1 MKIYFLPMLLSL
13 FFLGACDKNDE
24 IIPEDAD
31 ENFITSVVMTVD
43 GKSYTADI
51 TDNTVTITVPYTVSL
66 NNAEVEFKYTTSAT
80 IIPDPETVTDWDN
93 ERTFRVTSYNG
104 DAREYTYKVVKSEIE
119 SDGDVEL
126 KTTEEVASFAATKTT
141 VVKGNLII
149 GSDAEEAE
157 KITDISALASLKE
170 VTGNIVIRNSYNGAD
185 LTGLDNIVSAG
196 GLQVGSTDVASKAT
210 ELHMISMKALETLS
224 GDISVYNDQV
234 TYVLFEK
241 LATIEGSVMFNA
253 SSLQSFEFPVLTTVG
268 QDLNLQG
275 LNEENTAAG
284 SIASLEIPELTSV
297 GGVLSVNNLAKLT
310 SMSFLKLK
318 ETGGLDFH
326 TVPVMLETINLPE
339 IETVNGSIIMEA
351 NMEAPPTGSF
361 VPQRNDVL
369 QAFGGMDKL
378 TTIKGQIKIKNFTA
392 LKQLPDWSKITTL
405 GSITLDYLEDVS
417 GTLLLPNA
425 RFETFGETAPQIEII
440 NKVQLSKIETAED
453 LSNVNFV
460 ITSLTNN
467 KFPEITFKNI
477 KDFTCKPTTNNT
489 DYTIS
494 TIQHVYG
501 NLNVTGQMRSNAK
514 FPDLEIID
522 GYGYIQIPMFASIT
536 MPVLK
541 EVGGQ
546 FYLSGNFTSC
556 NLPLLSKVCCS
567 ASPVYYKEGEGSLA
581 ISLQSKSLDI
591 PELLHV
597 GGEGLFVNKA
607 TGITCDKLQTIDGTL
622 QIKSATSLSQE
633 TLSMEKLET
642 LHGVVFDGLTKF
654 TDYTFFGKFI
664 ENGMITGESWSV
676 TTTPPRATPWSMSW
690 RAKPRSPLT
699 ARPTPS
705 PAEAPLFCPPASPT
719 RWRPS
724 PPSKCS
730 LR

>member
-369 QAFGGMDKL
+369 LAFGGMDKL
-378 TTIKGQIKIKNFTA
+378 TTVKGQIKIKNFTA

-405 GSITLDYLEDVS
+405 GSITLDYLEDVN
-417 GTLLLPNA
+417 GTLMLPNA

-440 NKVQLSKIETAED
+440 SKMLLTKIETAED

-460 ITSLTNN
+460 VKQIQNFV
-467 KFPEITFKNI
+467 FPEINFKSIN
-477 KDFTCKPTTNNT
+477 DFTYTPTSVKDNPV
-489 DYTIS
+489 IIP
-494 TIQHVYG
+494 TIQHVHG
-501 NLNVTGQMRSNAK
+501 NLEMEGNITNQNVE

-522 GYGYIQIPMFASIT
+522 GYGYIQKFETGSVT
-536 MPVLK
+536 MSALK

-546 FYLSGNFTSC
+546 FYISGYPNGC
-556 NLPLLSKVCCS
+556 DLPLLSKVCCS
-567 ASPVYYKEGEGSLA
+567 ASPVYYEEGEGSLA
-581 ISLQSKSLDI
+581 ITLQGKSLVL

-597 GGEGLFVNKA
+597 GGEGLFVNRA
-607 TGITCDKLQTIDGTL
+607 TGITCDKLQTIDGAL

-633 TLSMEKLET
+633 TLSMKKLET

-664 ENGMITGESWSV
+664 ENGMITEENWSV
-676 TTTPPRATPWSMSW
+676 T
-690 RAKPRSPLT
+690 
-699 ARPTPS
+699 
-705 PAEAPLFCPPASPT
+705 
-719 RWRPS
+719 
-724 PPSKCS
+724 KCGYNPDFQDMKDKKYTQE
-730 LR
+730 

>member
-1 MKIYFLPMLLSL
+1 MKNYFFPMLLSL

-51 TDNTVTITVPYTVSL
+51 ADNTVTITVPYTVSL

-104 DAREYTYKVVKSEIE
+104 DAREYAYKVVKSEIE

-185 LTGLDNIVSAG
+185 LTGLENIVSAG
-196 GLQVGSTDVASKAT
+196 GLQVGSADVASKAT

-405 GSITLDYLEDVS
+405 GSITLDYLEDLS
-417 GTLLLPNA
+417 GTLTLPNA

-440 NKVQLSKIETAED
+440 SKMLLNKIETAED
-453 LSNVNFV
+453 LSNVDFVVKQIQNF
-460 ITSLTNN
+460 
-467 KFPEITFKNI
+467 KFPEITFKSINN
-477 KDFTCKPTTNNT
+477 FTCTPTTNNT
-489 DYTIS
+489 DYTIP

-501 NLNVTGQMRSNAK
+501 NLHVTSTTTDCKAK
-514 FPDLEIID
+514 FPDLEIVD
-522 GYGYIQIPMFASIT
+522 GYGYIQIIT
-536 MPVLK
+536 GGTVEMPALK

-546 FYLSGNFTSC
+546 FYMSGLFKGC
-556 NLPLLSKVCCS
+556 DLPLLSKVCCS
-567 ASPVYYKEGEGSLA
+567 ASPVYYEEGEGSLA
-581 ISLQSKSLDI
+581 ITLQNKSLDL

-597 GGEGLFVNKA
+597 GGEGLFVDDA
-607 TGITCDKLQTIDGTL
+607 TGITCNKLQTIDGTL
-622 QIKSATSLSQE
+622 QIKYATSLSQE
-633 TLSMEKLET
+633 TLSMETLET
-642 LHGVVFDGLTKF
+642 LHGVFFNGLTKF

-664 ENGMITGESWSV
+664 ENGMITEENWSV
-676 TTTPPRATPWSMSW
+676 
-690 RAKPRSPLT
+690 AKCGYNPDFQNMKDKKYT
-699 ARPTPS
+699 Q
-705 PAEAPLFCPPASPT
+705 E
-719 RWRPS
+719 
-724 PPSKCS
+724 
-730 LR
+730 

>member
-1 MKIYFLPMLLSL
+1 MKNYFLPMLLSL

-51 TDNTVTITVPYTVSL
+51 TDNTVMITVPYTVSL

-104 DAREYTYKVVKSEIE
+104 DAREYAYKVVKSEIE

-149 GSDAEEAE
+149 GSDVEEAE

-170 VTGNIVIRNSYNGAD
+170 VTGNIIIRNSYNGAD
-185 LTGLDNIVSAG
+185 LTGLDNIASAG
-196 GLQVGSTDVASKAT
+196 GLQIGSVEAPSKAT

-241 LATIEGSVMFNA
+241 LATIGGSVMYNA
-253 SSLQSFEFPVLTTVG
+253 PSLQSFEFPVLTSVDK
-268 QDLNLQG
+268 DLNIQG
-275 LNEENTAAG
+275 LNGENKAAG
-284 SIASLEIPELTSV
+284 TISSLELSELTSV

-310 SMSFLKLK
+310 SINLLKLK

-369 QAFGGMDKL
+369 LAFGGMDKL
-378 TTIKGQIKIKNFTA
+378 TTVKGQIKIKNFTA

-405 GSITLDYLEDVS
+405 GSITLDYLEDLS
-417 GTLLLPNA
+417 GTLTLPNA

-440 NKVQLSKIETAED
+440 SKMLLNKIETAED
-453 LSNVNFV
+453 LSNVDFVVKQIQNF
-460 ITSLTNN
+460 
-467 KFPEITFKNI
+467 KFPEITFKSINN
-477 KDFTCKPTTNNT
+477 FTCTPTTNNT
-489 DYTIS
+489 DYTIP

-501 NLNVTGQMRSNAK
+501 NLHVTSTTTDCKAK
-514 FPDLEIID
+514 FPDLEIVD
-522 GYGYIQIPMFASIT
+522 GYGYIQIIT
-536 MPVLK
+536 GGTVEMPALK

-546 FYLSGNFTSC
+546 FYMSGLFKGC
-556 NLPLLSKVCCS
+556 DLPLLSKVCCS
-567 ASPVYYKEGEGSLA
+567 ASPVYYEEGEGSLA
-581 ISLQSKSLDI
+581 ITLQNKSLDL

-597 GGEGLFVNKA
+597 GGEGLFVDDA
-607 TGITCDKLQTIDGTL
+607 TGITCNKLQTIDGTL
-622 QIKSATSLSQE
+622 QIKYATSLSQE
-633 TLSMEKLET
+633 TLSMETLET
-642 LHGVVFDGLTKF
+642 LHGVFFNGLTKF

-664 ENGMITGESWSV
+664 ENGMITEENWSV
-676 TTTPPRATPWSMSW
+676 
-690 RAKPRSPLT
+690 AKCGYNPDFQNMKDKKYT
-699 ARPTPS
+699 Q
-705 PAEAPLFCPPASPT
+705 E
-719 RWRPS
+719 
-724 PPSKCS
+724 
-730 LR
+730 

>member
-1 MKIYFLPMLLSL
+1 MKTYFLPMLLSL

-24 IIPEDAD
+24 IVPEDAD

-51 TDNTVTITVPYTVSL
+51 ADNTVTITVPYTVSL

-80 IIPDPETVTDWDN
+80 IIPDPETVTDWNN

-104 DAREYTYKVVKSEIE
+104 NAREYAYKVVKSEIE

-126 KTTEEVASFAATKTT
+126 KTTEEVASFAESKTT

-149 GSDAEEAE
+149 GSDAEKAE

-185 LTGLDNIVSAG
+185 LTGFDNIVSAG

-369 QAFGGMDKL
+369 LAFGGMDKL
-378 TTIKGQIKIKNFTA
+378 TTVKGQIKIKNFTA

-405 GSITLDYLEDVS
+405 GSITLDYLEDVN
-417 GTLLLPNA
+417 GTLMLPNA

-440 NKVQLSKIETAED
+440 SKMLLTKIETAED

-460 ITSLTNN
+460 VKQIQNFV
-467 KFPEITFKNI
+467 FPEINFKSIN
-477 KDFTCKPTTNNT
+477 DFTYTPTSVKDNPV
-489 DYTIS
+489 IIP
-494 TIQHVYG
+494 TIQHVHG
-501 NLNVTGQMRSNAK
+501 NLEMEGNITNQNVE

-522 GYGYIQIPMFASIT
+522 GYGYIQKFETGSVT
-536 MPVLK
+536 MSALK

-546 FYLSGNFTSC
+546 FYISGYPNGC
-556 NLPLLSKVCCS
+556 DLPLLSKVCCS
-567 ASPVYYKEGEGSLA
+567 ASPVYYEEGEGSLA
-581 ISLQSKSLDI
+581 ITLQGKSLVL

-597 GGEGLFVNKA
+597 GGEGLFVNRA
-607 TGITCDKLQTIDGTL
+607 TGITCDKLQTIDGAL

-633 TLSMEKLET
+633 TFSMKKLET

-664 ENGMITGESWSV
+664 ENGMITEENWSV
-676 TTTPPRATPWSMSW
+676 T
-690 RAKPRSPLT
+690 
-699 ARPTPS
+699 
-705 PAEAPLFCPPASPT
+705 
-719 RWRPS
+719 
-724 PPSKCS
+724 KCGYNPDFQDMKDKKYTQE
-730 LR
+730 

>member
-1 MKIYFLPMLLSL
+1 MKNYFLPMLLSL

-51 TDNTVTITVPYTVSL
+51 TDNTVMITVPYTVSL

-104 DAREYTYKVVKSEIE
+104 DAREYAYKVVKSEIE

-149 GSDAEEAE
+149 GSDVEEAE

-170 VTGNIVIRNSYNGAD
+170 VTGNIIIRNSYNGAD
-185 LTGLDNIVSAG
+185 LTGLDNIASAG
-196 GLQVGSTDVASKAT
+196 GLQIGSVEAPSKAT

-241 LATIEGSVMFNA
+241 LATIGGSVMYNA
-253 SSLQSFEFPVLTTVG
+253 PSLQSFEFPVLTSVDK
-268 QDLNLQG
+268 DLNIQG
-275 LNEENTAAG
+275 LNGENKAAG
-284 SIASLEIPELTSV
+284 TISSLELSELTSV

-310 SMSFLKLK
+310 SINLLKLK

-369 QAFGGMDKL
+369 LAFGGMDKL
-378 TTIKGQIKIKNFTA
+378 TTVKGQIKIKNFTA
-392 LKQLPDWSKITTL
+392 LKQLPDWSQITTL
-405 GSITLDYLEDVS
+405 GSITLDYLEDLS
-417 GTLLLPNA
+417 GTLTLPNA

-440 NKVQLSKIETAED
+440 SKMLLNKIETAED
-453 LSNVNFV
+453 LSNVDFVVKQIQNF
-460 ITSLTNN
+460 
-467 KFPEITFKNI
+467 KFPEITFKSINN
-477 KDFTCKPTTNNT
+477 FTCTPTTNNT
-489 DYTIS
+489 DYTIP

-501 NLNVTGQMRSNAK
+501 NLHVTSTTTDCKAK
-514 FPDLEIID
+514 FPDLEIVD
-522 GYGYIQIPMFASIT
+522 GYGYIQIIT
-536 MPVLK
+536 GGTVEMPALK

-546 FYLSGNFTSC
+546 FYMSGLFKGC
-556 NLPLLSKVCCS
+556 DLPLLSKVCCS
-567 ASPVYYKEGEGSLA
+567 ASPVYYEEGEGSLA
-581 ISLQSKSLDI
+581 ITLQNKSLDL

-597 GGEGLFVNKA
+597 GGEGLFVDDA
-607 TGITCDKLQTIDGTL
+607 TGITCNKLQTIDGTL
-622 QIKSATSLSQE
+622 QIKYATSLSQE
-633 TLSMEKLET
+633 TLSMETLET
-642 LHGVVFDGLTKF
+642 LHGVFFNGLTKF

-664 ENGMITGESWSV
+664 ENGMITEENWSV
-676 TTTPPRATPWSMSW
+676 
-690 RAKPRSPLT
+690 AKCGYNPDFQNMKDKKYT
-699 ARPTPS
+699 Q
-705 PAEAPLFCPPASPT
+705 E
-719 RWRPS
+719 
-724 PPSKCS
+724 
-730 LR
+730 

>member
-1 MKIYFLPMLLSL
+1 MKNYFLPMLLSL

-51 TDNTVTITVPYTVSL
+51 ADNTVTITVPYTVSL

-104 DAREYTYKVVKSEIE
+104 DAREYAYKVVKSEIE

-591 PELLHV
+591 TELLHV

-607 TGITCDKLQTIDGTL
+607 AGITCDKLQTIDGTL

-676 TTTPPRATPWSMSW
+676 T
-690 RAKPRSPLT
+690 KCGYN
-699 ARPTPS
+699 PT
-705 PAEAPLFCPPASPT
+705 FQNMKDKQYT
-719 RWRPS
+719 QQD
-724 PPSKCS
+724 
-730 LR
+730 

>member
-556 NLPLLSKVCCS
+556 NLDR
-567 ASPVYYKEGEGSLA
+567 
-581 ISLQSKSLDI
+581 KS
-591 PELLHV
+591 
-597 GGEGLFVNKA
+597 
-607 TGITCDKLQTIDGTL
+607 
-622 QIKSATSLSQE
+622 
-633 TLSMEKLET
+633 
-642 LHGVVFDGLTKF
+642 VV
-654 TDYTFFGKFI
+654 
-664 ENGMITGESWSV
+664 
-676 TTTPPRATPWSMSW
+676 
-690 RAKPRSPLT
+690 
-699 ARPTPS
+699 
-705 PAEAPLFCPPASPT
+705 
-719 RWRPS
+719 
-724 PPSKCS
+724 
-730 LR
+730 

>member
-1 MKIYFLPMLLSL
+1 MKTYFLPMLLSL

-24 IIPEDAD
+24 IVPEDAD

-51 TDNTVTITVPYTVSL
+51 ADNTVTITVPYTVSL

-80 IIPDPETVTDWDN
+80 IIPDPETVTDWNN

-104 DAREYTYKVVKSEIE
+104 NAREYAYKVVKSEIE

-253 SSLQSFEFPVLTTVG
+253 PSLQSFEFPVLTTVG
-268 QDLNLQG
+268 QDLNIQG
-275 LNEENTAAG
+275 LNEENKAAG
-284 SIASLEIPELTSV
+284 TIATLELPELTSV
-297 GGVLSVNNLAKLT
+297 GGVLAVNNLAKLT
-310 SMSFLKLK
+310 SMNFLKLK
-318 ETGGLDFH
+318 ETGGLNFH

-369 QAFGGMDKL
+369 LAFGGMDKL
-378 TTIKGQIKIKNFTA
+378 TTVKGQIKIKNFTA

-405 GSITLDYLEDVS
+405 GSITLDYLEDVN
-417 GTLLLPNA
+417 GTLMLPNA

-440 NKVQLSKIETAED
+440 SKMLLTKIETAED

-460 ITSLTNN
+460 VKQIQNFV
-467 KFPEITFKNI
+467 FPEINFKSIN
-477 KDFTCKPTTNNT
+477 DFTYTPTSVKDNPV
-489 DYTIS
+489 IIP
-494 TIQHVYG
+494 TIQHVHG
-501 NLNVTGQMRSNAK
+501 NLEMEGNITNQNVE

-522 GYGYIQIPMFASIT
+522 GYGYIQKFETGSVT
-536 MPVLK
+536 MSALK

-546 FYLSGNFTSC
+546 FYISGYPNGC
-556 NLPLLSKVCCS
+556 DLPLLSKVCCS
-567 ASPVYYKEGEGSLA
+567 ASPVYYEEGEGSLA
-581 ISLQSKSLDI
+581 ITLQGKSLVL

-597 GGEGLFVNKA
+597 GGEGLFVNRA
-607 TGITCDKLQTIDGTL
+607 TGITCDKLQTIDGAL

-633 TLSMEKLET
+633 TFSMKKLET

-664 ENGMITGESWSV
+664 ENGMITEENWSV
-676 TTTPPRATPWSMSW
+676 T
-690 RAKPRSPLT
+690 
-699 ARPTPS
+699 
-705 PAEAPLFCPPASPT
+705 
-719 RWRPS
+719 
-724 PPSKCS
+724 KCGYNPDFQDMKDKKYTQE
-730 LR
+730 

>member
-1 MKIYFLPMLLSL
+1 MKNYFLPMLLSL

-51 TDNTVTITVPYTVSL
+51 TDNTVMITVPYTVSL

-104 DAREYTYKVVKSEIE
+104 DAREYAYKVVKSEIE

-126 KTTEEVASFAATKTT
+126 KTIEEVASFAATKTT

-149 GSDAEEAE
+149 GSDVEEAE

-170 VTGNIVIRNSYNGAD
+170 VTGNIIIRNSYNGAD
-185 LTGLDNIVSAG
+185 LTGLDNIASAG
-196 GLQVGSTDVASKAT
+196 GLQIGSVEAPSKAT

-241 LATIEGSVMFNA
+241 LATIGGSVMFNA
-253 SSLQSFEFPVLTTVG
+253 LSLQSFEFPVLTSVDK
-268 QDLNLQG
+268 DLNIQG
-275 LNEENTAAG
+275 LNGENKAAG
-284 SIASLEIPELTSV
+284 TISSLELSELTSV

-310 SMSFLKLK
+310 SINLLKLK

-351 NMEAPPTGSF
+351 NMEAPPAGSF

-369 QAFGGMDKL
+369 LAFGGMDKL
-378 TTIKGQIKIKNFTA
+378 TTVKGQIKIKNFTA

-405 GSITLDYLEDVS
+405 GSITLDYLEDLS
-417 GTLLLPNA
+417 GTLTLPNA

-440 NKVQLSKIETAED
+440 SKMLLNKIETAED
-453 LSNVNFV
+453 LSNVDFVVKQIQNF
-460 ITSLTNN
+460 
-467 KFPEITFKNI
+467 KFPEITFKSINN
-477 KDFTCKPTTNNT
+477 FTCTPTTNNT
-489 DYTIS
+489 DYTIP

-501 NLNVTGQMRSNAK
+501 NLHVTSTTTDCKAK
-514 FPDLEIID
+514 FPDLEIVD
-522 GYGYIQIPMFASIT
+522 GYGYIQIIT
-536 MPVLK
+536 GGTVEMPALK

-546 FYLSGNFTSC
+546 FYMSGLFKGC
-556 NLPLLSKVCCS
+556 DLPLLSKVCCS
-567 ASPVYYKEGEGSLA
+567 ASPIYYEEGEGSLA
-581 ISLQSKSLDI
+581 ITLQNKSLDL

-597 GGEGLFVNKA
+597 GGEGLFVDDA
-607 TGITCDKLQTIDGTL
+607 TGITCNKLQTIDGTL
-622 QIKSATSLSQE
+622 QIKYATSLSQE
-633 TLSMEKLET
+633 TLSMETLET
-642 LHGVVFDGLTKF
+642 LHGVFFNGLTKF

-664 ENGMITGESWSV
+664 ENGMITEENWSV
-676 TTTPPRATPWSMSW
+676 
-690 RAKPRSPLT
+690 AKCGYNPDFQNMKDKKYT
-699 ARPTPS
+699 Q
-705 PAEAPLFCPPASPT
+705 E
-719 RWRPS
+719 
-724 PPSKCS
+724 
-730 LR
+730 

>member
-1 MKIYFLPMLLSL
+1 MKNYFLPMLLSL

-51 TDNTVTITVPYTVSL
+51 TDNTVMITVPYTVSL

-104 DAREYTYKVVKSEIE
+104 NAREYAYKVVKSEIE

-126 KTTEEVASFAATKTT
+126 KTIEEVASFAATKTT

-149 GSDAEEAE
+149 GSDVEEAE

-170 VTGNIVIRNSYNGAD
+170 VTGNIIIRNSYNGAD
-185 LTGLDNIVSAG
+185 LTGLDNIASAG
-196 GLQVGSTDVASKAT
+196 GLQIGSVEAPSKAT

-241 LATIEGSVMFNA
+241 LATIGGSVMFNA
-253 SSLQSFEFPVLTTVG
+253 PSLQSFEFPVLTSVDK
-268 QDLNLQG
+268 DLNIQG
-275 LNEENTAAG
+275 LNGENKAAG
-284 SIASLEIPELTSV
+284 TISSLELSELTSV

-310 SMSFLKLK
+310 SINLLKLK

-351 NMEAPPTGSF
+351 NMEAPPAGSF

-369 QAFGGMDKL
+369 LAFGGMDKL
-378 TTIKGQIKIKNFTA
+378 TTVKGQIKIKNFTA

-405 GSITLDYLEDVS
+405 GSITLDYLEDLS
-417 GTLLLPNA
+417 GTLTLPNA

-440 NKVQLSKIETAED
+440 SKMLLNKIETAED
-453 LSNVNFV
+453 LSNVDFVVKQIQNF
-460 ITSLTNN
+460 
-467 KFPEITFKNI
+467 KFPEITFKSINN
-477 KDFTCKPTTNNT
+477 FTCTPTTNNT
-489 DYTIS
+489 DYTIP

-501 NLNVTGQMRSNAK
+501 NLHVTSTTTDCKAK
-514 FPDLEIID
+514 FPDLEIVD
-522 GYGYIQIPMFASIT
+522 GYGYIQIIT
-536 MPVLK
+536 GGTVEMPALK

-546 FYLSGNFTSC
+546 FYMSGLFKGC
-556 NLPLLSKVCCS
+556 DLPLLSKVCCS
-567 ASPVYYKEGEGSLA
+567 ASPVYYEEGEGSLA
-581 ISLQSKSLDI
+581 ITLQNKSLDL

-597 GGEGLFVNKA
+597 GGEGLFVDDA
-607 TGITCDKLQTIDGTL
+607 TGITCNKLQTIDGTL
-622 QIKSATSLSQE
+622 QIKYATSLSQE
-633 TLSMEKLET
+633 TLSMETLET
-642 LHGVVFDGLTKF
+642 LHGVFFNGLTKF

-664 ENGMITGESWSV
+664 ENGMITEENWSV
-676 TTTPPRATPWSMSW
+676 
-690 RAKPRSPLT
+690 AKCGYNPDFQNMKDKKYT
-699 ARPTPS
+699 Q
-705 PAEAPLFCPPASPT
+705 E
-719 RWRPS
+719 
-724 PPSKCS
+724 
-730 LR
+730 

>member
-51 TDNTVTITVPYTVSL
+51 ADNTVTITVPYTVSL

-104 DAREYTYKVVKSEIE
+104 DAREYAYKVVKSEIE

-149 GSDAEEAE
+149 GSDVEEAE

-170 VTGNIVIRNSYNGAD
+170 VTGNIIIRNSYNGAD
-185 LTGLDNIVSAG
+185 LTGLDNIASAG
-196 GLQVGSTDVASKAT
+196 GLQIGSVEAPSKAT

-241 LATIEGSVMFNA
+241 LATIGGSVMFNA
-253 SSLQSFEFPVLTTVG
+253 PSLQSFEFPVLTSVDK
-268 QDLNLQG
+268 DLNIQG
-275 LNEENTAAG
+275 LNGENKAAG
-284 SIASLEIPELTSV
+284 TISSLELSELTSV

-310 SMSFLKLK
+310 SINLLKLK

-351 NMEAPPTGSF
+351 NMEAPPAGSF

-369 QAFGGMDKL
+369 LAFGGMDKL
-378 TTIKGQIKIKNFTA
+378 TTVKGQIKIKNFTA

-405 GSITLDYLEDVS
+405 GSITLDYLEDLS
-417 GTLLLPNA
+417 GTLTLPNA

-440 NKVQLSKIETAED
+440 SKMLLNKIETAED
-453 LSNVNFV
+453 LSNVDFVVKQIQNF
-460 ITSLTNN
+460 
-467 KFPEITFKNI
+467 KFPEITFKSINN
-477 KDFTCKPTTNNT
+477 FTCTPTTNNT
-489 DYTIS
+489 DYTIP

-501 NLNVTGQMRSNAK
+501 NLHVTSTTTDCKAK
-514 FPDLEIID
+514 FPDLEIVD
-522 GYGYIQIPMFASIT
+522 GYGYIQIIT
-536 MPVLK
+536 GGTVEMPALK

-546 FYLSGNFTSC
+546 FYMSGLFKGC
-556 NLPLLSKVCCS
+556 DLPLLSKVCCS
-567 ASPVYYKEGEGSLA
+567 ASPVYYEEGEGSLA
-581 ISLQSKSLDI
+581 ITLQNKSLDL

-597 GGEGLFVNKA
+597 GGEGLFVDDA
-607 TGITCDKLQTIDGTL
+607 TGITCNKLQTIDGTL
-622 QIKSATSLSQE
+622 QIKYATSLSQE
-633 TLSMEKLET
+633 TLSMETLET
-642 LHGVVFDGLTKF
+642 LHGVFFNGLTKF

-664 ENGMITGESWSV
+664 ENGMITEENWSV
-676 TTTPPRATPWSMSW
+676 
-690 RAKPRSPLT
+690 AKCGYNPDFQNMKDKKYT
-699 ARPTPS
+699 Q
-705 PAEAPLFCPPASPT
+705 E
-719 RWRPS
+719 
-724 PPSKCS
+724 
-730 LR
+730 

>member
-1 MKIYFLPMLLSL
+1 MKNYFLPMLLSL

-51 TDNTVTITVPYTVSL
+51 ADNTVTITVPYTVSL

-104 DAREYTYKVVKSEIE
+104 DAREYAYKVVKSEIE

-149 GSDAEEAE
+149 GSDVEEAE

-170 VTGNIVIRNSYNGAD
+170 VTGNIIIRNSYNGAD
-185 LTGLDNIVSAG
+185 LTGLDNIASAG
-196 GLQVGSTDVASKAT
+196 GLQIGSVEAPSKAT

-241 LATIEGSVMFNA
+241 LATIGGSVMYNA
-253 SSLQSFEFPVLTTVG
+253 PSLQSFEFPVLTSVDK
-268 QDLNLQG
+268 DLNIQG
-275 LNEENTAAG
+275 LNGENKAAG
-284 SIASLEIPELTSV
+284 TISSLELSELTSV

-310 SMSFLKLK
+310 SINLLKLK

-351 NMEAPPTGSF
+351 NMEAPPAGSF

-369 QAFGGMDKL
+369 LAFGGMDKL
-378 TTIKGQIKIKNFTA
+378 TTVKGQIKIKNFTA

-405 GSITLDYLEDVS
+405 GSITLDYLEDLS
-417 GTLLLPNA
+417 GTLTLPNA

-440 NKVQLSKIETAED
+440 SKMLLNKIETAED
-453 LSNVNFV
+453 LSNVDFVVKQIQNF
-460 ITSLTNN
+460 
-467 KFPEITFKNI
+467 KFPEITFKSINN
-477 KDFTCKPTTNNT
+477 FTCTPTTNNT
-489 DYTIS
+489 DYTIP

-501 NLNVTGQMRSNAK
+501 NLHVTSTTTDCKAK
-514 FPDLEIID
+514 FPDLEIVD
-522 GYGYIQIPMFASIT
+522 GYGYIQIIT
-536 MPVLK
+536 GGTVEMPALK

-546 FYLSGNFTSC
+546 FYMSGLFKGC
-556 NLPLLSKVCCS
+556 DLPLLSKVCCS
-567 ASPVYYKEGEGSLA
+567 ASPVYYEEGEGSLA
-581 ISLQSKSLDI
+581 ITLQNKSLDL

-597 GGEGLFVNKA
+597 GGEGLFVDDA
-607 TGITCDKLQTIDGTL
+607 TGITCNKLQTIDGTL
-622 QIKSATSLSQE
+622 QIKYATSLSQE
-633 TLSMEKLET
+633 TLSMETLET
-642 LHGVVFDGLTKF
+642 LHGVFFNGLTKF

-664 ENGMITGESWSV
+664 ENGMITEENWSV
-676 TTTPPRATPWSMSW
+676 
-690 RAKPRSPLT
+690 AKCGYNPDFQNMKDKKYT
-699 ARPTPS
+699 Q
-705 PAEAPLFCPPASPT
+705 E
-719 RWRPS
+719 
-724 PPSKCS
+724 
-730 LR
+730 

>member
-13 FFLGACDKNDE
+13 FFWGACDKNDE

-607 TGITCDKLQTIDGTL
+607 TGITCDKLQIIDGTL

-676 TTTPPRATPWSMSW
+676 T
-690 RAKPRSPLT
+690 KCGYN
-699 ARPTPS
+699 PT
-705 PAEAPLFCPPASPT
+705 FQNMKDKQYT
-719 RWRPS
+719 QQD
-724 PPSKCS
+724 
-730 LR
+730 

>member
-567 ASPVYYKEGEGSLA
+567 ASPVYYKEER
-581 ISLQSKSLDI
+581 
-591 PELLHV
+591 V
-597 GGEGLFVNKA
+597 
-607 TGITCDKLQTIDGTL
+607 
-622 QIKSATSLSQE
+622 
-633 TLSMEKLET
+633 
-642 LHGVVFDGLTKF
+642 
-654 TDYTFFGKFI
+654 
-664 ENGMITGESWSV
+664 
-676 TTTPPRATPWSMSW
+676 R
-690 RAKPRSPLT
+690 
-699 ARPTPS
+699 
-705 PAEAPLFCPPASPT
+705 
-719 RWRPS
+719 
-724 PPSKCS
+724 
-730 LR
+730 

>member
-567 ASPVYYKEGEGSLA
+567 ASPVYYKYLY
-581 ISLQSKSLDI
+581 K
-591 PELLHV
+591 
-597 GGEGLFVNKA
+597 VNRW
-607 TGITCDKLQTIDGTL
+607 IFRNC
-622 QIKSATSLSQE
+622 
-633 TLSMEKLET
+633 
-642 LHGVVFDGLTKF
+642 F
-654 TDYTFFGKFI
+654 T
-664 ENGMITGESWSV
+664 
-676 TTTPPRATPWSMSW
+676 
-690 RAKPRSPLT
+690 
-699 ARPTPS
+699 
-705 PAEAPLFCPPASPT
+705 
-719 RWRPS
+719 
-724 PPSKCS
+724 
-730 LR
+730 

>member
-51 TDNTVTITVPYTVSL
+51 TDNTVMITVPYTVSL

-104 DAREYTYKVVKSEIE
+104 DAREYAYKVVKSEIE

-149 GSDAEEAE
+149 GSDVEEAE

-170 VTGNIVIRNSYNGAD
+170 VTGNIIIRNSYNGAD
-185 LTGLDNIVSAG
+185 LTGLDNIASAG
-196 GLQVGSTDVASKAT
+196 GLQIGSVEAPSKAT

-241 LATIEGSVMFNA
+241 LATIGGSVMYNA
-253 SSLQSFEFPVLTTVG
+253 PSLQSFEFPVLTSVDK
-268 QDLNLQG
+268 DLNIQG
-275 LNEENTAAG
+275 LNGENKAAG
-284 SIASLEIPELTSV
+284 TISSLELSELTSV

-310 SMSFLKLK
+310 SINLLKLK

-351 NMEAPPTGSF
+351 NMEAPPAGSF

-369 QAFGGMDKL
+369 LAFGGMDKL
-378 TTIKGQIKIKNFTA
+378 TTVKGQIKIKNFTA

-405 GSITLDYLEDVS
+405 GSITLDYLEDLS
-417 GTLLLPNA
+417 GTLTLPNA

-440 NKVQLSKIETAED
+440 SKMLLNKIETAED
-453 LSNVNFV
+453 LSNVDFVVKQIQNF
-460 ITSLTNN
+460 
-467 KFPEITFKNI
+467 KFPEITFKSINN
-477 KDFTCKPTTNNT
+477 FTCTPTTNNT
-489 DYTIS
+489 DYTIP

-501 NLNVTGQMRSNAK
+501 NLHVTSTTTDCKAK
-514 FPDLEIID
+514 FPDLEIVD
-522 GYGYIQIPMFASIT
+522 GYGYIQIIT
-536 MPVLK
+536 GGTVEMPALK

-546 FYLSGNFTSC
+546 FYMSGLFKGC
-556 NLPLLSKVCCS
+556 DLPLLSKVCCS
-567 ASPVYYKEGEGSLA
+567 ASPVYYEEGEGSLA
-581 ISLQSKSLDI
+581 ITLQNKSLDL

-597 GGEGLFVNKA
+597 GGEGLFVDDA
-607 TGITCDKLQTIDGTL
+607 TGITCNKLQTIDGTL
-622 QIKSATSLSQE
+622 QIKYATSLSQE
-633 TLSMEKLET
+633 TLSMETLET
-642 LHGVVFDGLTKF
+642 LHGVFFNGLTKF

-664 ENGMITGESWSV
+664 ENGMITEENWSV
-676 TTTPPRATPWSMSW
+676 
-690 RAKPRSPLT
+690 AKCGYNPDFQNMKDKKYT
-699 ARPTPS
+699 Q
-705 PAEAPLFCPPASPT
+705 E
-719 RWRPS
+719 
-724 PPSKCS
+724 
-730 LR
+730 

>member
-1 MKIYFLPMLLSL
+1 MKTYFLPMLLSL

-24 IIPEDAD
+24 IVPEDAD

-51 TDNTVTITVPYTVSL
+51 ADNTVTITVPYTVSL

-80 IIPDPETVTDWDN
+80 IIPDPETVTDWNN

-104 DAREYTYKVVKSEIE
+104 NAREYAYKVVKSEIE

-253 SSLQSFEFPVLTTVG
+253 PSLQSFGFPVLTTVG
-268 QDLNLQG
+268 QDLNIQG
-275 LNEENTAAG
+275 LNEENKAAG
-284 SIASLEIPELTSV
+284 TIATLELPELTSV
-297 GGVLSVNNLAKLT
+297 GGVLAVNNLAKLT
-310 SMSFLKLK
+310 SMNFLKLK
-318 ETGGLDFH
+318 ETGGLNFH

-369 QAFGGMDKL
+369 LAFGGMDKL
-378 TTIKGQIKIKNFTA
+378 TTVKGQIKIKNFTA

-405 GSITLDYLEDVS
+405 GSITLDYLEDVN
-417 GTLLLPNA
+417 GTLMLPNA

-440 NKVQLSKIETAED
+440 SKMLLTKIETAED

-460 ITSLTNN
+460 VKQIQNFV
-467 KFPEITFKNI
+467 FPEINFKSIN
-477 KDFTCKPTTNNT
+477 DFTYTPTSVKDNPV
-489 DYTIS
+489 IIP
-494 TIQHVYG
+494 TIQHVHG
-501 NLNVTGQMRSNAK
+501 NLEMEGNITNQNVE

-522 GYGYIQIPMFASIT
+522 GYGYIQKFETGSVT
-536 MPVLK
+536 MSALK

-546 FYLSGNFTSC
+546 FYISGYPNGC
-556 NLPLLSKVCCS
+556 DLPLLSKVCCS
-567 ASPVYYKEGEGSLA
+567 ASPVYYEEGEGSLA
-581 ISLQSKSLDI
+581 ITLQGKSLVL

-597 GGEGLFVNKA
+597 GGEGLFVNRA
-607 TGITCDKLQTIDGTL
+607 TGITCDKLQTIDGAL

-633 TLSMEKLET
+633 TFSMKKLET

-664 ENGMITGESWSV
+664 ENGMITEENWSV
-676 TTTPPRATPWSMSW
+676 T
-690 RAKPRSPLT
+690 
-699 ARPTPS
+699 
-705 PAEAPLFCPPASPT
+705 
-719 RWRPS
+719 
-724 PPSKCS
+724 KCGYNPDFQDMKDKKYTQE
-730 LR
+730 

>member
-51 TDNTVTITVPYTVSL
+51 TDNTVMITVPYTVSL

-104 DAREYTYKVVKSEIE
+104 DAREYAYKVVKSEIE

-149 GSDAEEAE
+149 GSDVEEAE

-170 VTGNIVIRNSYNGAD
+170 VTGNIIIRNSYNGAD
-185 LTGLDNIVSAG
+185 LTGLDNIASAG
-196 GLQVGSTDVASKAT
+196 GLQIGSVEAPSKAT

-241 LATIEGSVMFNA
+241 LATIGGSVMFNA
-253 SSLQSFEFPVLTTVG
+253 PSLQSFEFPVLTSVDK
-268 QDLNLQG
+268 DLNIQG
-275 LNEENTAAG
+275 LNGENKAAG
-284 SIASLEIPELTSV
+284 TISSLELSELTSV

-310 SMSFLKLK
+310 SINLLKLK

-351 NMEAPPTGSF
+351 NMEAPPAGSF

-369 QAFGGMDKL
+369 LAFGGMDKL
-378 TTIKGQIKIKNFTA
+378 TTVKGQIKIKNFTA

-405 GSITLDYLEDVS
+405 GSITLDYLEDLS
-417 GTLLLPNA
+417 GTLTLPNA

-440 NKVQLSKIETAED
+440 SKMLLNKIETAED
-453 LSNVNFV
+453 LSDVDFVVKQIQNF
-460 ITSLTNN
+460 
-467 KFPEITFKNI
+467 KFPEITFKSINN
-477 KDFTCKPTTNNT
+477 FTCTPTTNNT
-489 DYTIS
+489 DYTIP

-501 NLNVTGQMRSNAK
+501 NLHVTSTTTDCKAK
-514 FPDLEIID
+514 FPDLEIVD
-522 GYGYIQIPMFASIT
+522 GYGYIQIIT
-536 MPVLK
+536 GGTVEMPALK

-546 FYLSGNFTSC
+546 FYMSGLFKGC
-556 NLPLLSKVCCS
+556 DLPLLSKVCCS
-567 ASPVYYKEGEGSLA
+567 ASPVYYEEGEGSLA
-581 ISLQSKSLDI
+581 ITLQNKSLDL

-597 GGEGLFVNKA
+597 GGEGLFVDDA
-607 TGITCDKLQTIDGTL
+607 TGITCNKLQTIDGTL
-622 QIKSATSLSQE
+622 QIKYATSLSQE
-633 TLSMEKLET
+633 TLSMETLET
-642 LHGVVFDGLTKF
+642 LHGVFFNGLTKF

-664 ENGMITGESWSV
+664 ENGMITEENWSV
-676 TTTPPRATPWSMSW
+676 
-690 RAKPRSPLT
+690 AKCGYNPDFQNMKDKKYT
-699 ARPTPS
+699 Q
-705 PAEAPLFCPPASPT
+705 E
-719 RWRPS
+719 
-724 PPSKCS
+724 
-730 LR
+730 

>member
-104 DAREYTYKVVKSEIE
+104 DAREYAYKVVKSEIE

-126 KTTEEVASFAATKTT
+126 KTTEEVASFAESKTT

-253 SSLQSFEFPVLTTVG
+253 PSLQSFGFPVLTTVG
-268 QDLNLQG
+268 QDLNIQG
-275 LNEENTAAG
+275 LNEENKAAG
-284 SIASLEIPELTSV
+284 TIATLELPELTSV
-297 GGVLSVNNLAKLT
+297 GGVLAVNNLAKLT
-310 SMSFLKLK
+310 SMNFLKLK

-369 QAFGGMDKL
+369 LAFGGMDKL
-378 TTIKGQIKIKNFTA
+378 TTVKGQIKIKNFTA

-417 GTLLLPNA
+417 GTLMLPNA

-440 NKVQLSKIETAED
+440 SKMLLTKIETAED

-460 ITSLTNN
+460 VKQIQNFV
-467 KFPEITFKNI
+467 FPKINFKSIN
-477 KDFTCKPTTNNT
+477 DFTYTPTSVKDNPV
-489 DYTIS
+489 IIP
-494 TIQHVYG
+494 TIQHVHG
-501 NLNVTGQMRSNAK
+501 NLEVEGNITNQNVE
-514 FPDLEIID
+514 FPDLEIIE
-522 GYGYIQIPMFASIT
+522 GYGYIQKFETGSVT
-536 MPVLK
+536 MSALK

-546 FYLSGNFTSC
+546 FYISGYPNGC
-556 NLPLLSKVCCS
+556 DLPLLSKVCCS
-567 ASPVYYKEGEGSLA
+567 ASPVYYEEGEGSLA
-581 ISLQSKSLDI
+581 ITLQGKSLVL

-597 GGEGLFVNKA
+597 GGEGLFVNRA

-633 TLSMEKLET
+633 TFSMKKLET

-664 ENGMITGESWSV
+664 ENGMITEENWSV
-676 TTTPPRATPWSMSW
+676 T
-690 RAKPRSPLT
+690 
-699 ARPTPS
+699 
-705 PAEAPLFCPPASPT
+705 
-719 RWRPS
+719 
-724 PPSKCS
+724 KCGYNPDFQDMKDKKYTQE
-730 LR
+730 

>member
-597 GGEGLFVNKA
+597 GL
-607 TGITCDKLQTIDGTL
+607 
-622 QIKSATSLSQE
+622 SLIHISE
-633 TLSMEKLET
+633 
-642 LHGVVFDGLTKF
+642 
-654 TDYTFFGKFI
+654 
-664 ENGMITGESWSV
+664 
-676 TTTPPRATPWSMSW
+676 
-690 RAKPRSPLT
+690 
-699 ARPTPS
+699 
-705 PAEAPLFCPPASPT
+705 PT
-719 RWRPS
+719 RH
-724 PPSKCS
+724 
-730 LR
+730 

>member
-1 MKIYFLPMLLSL
+1 MKNYFLPMLLSL

-31 ENFITSVVMTVD
+31 ENLITSVVMTVD

-51 TDNTVTITVPYTVSL
+51 TDNTVMITVPYTVSL

-80 IIPDPETVTDWDN
+80 IIPNPKTVTDWDN

-104 DAREYTYKVVKSEIE
+104 DAREYAYKVVKSEIE

-149 GSDAEEAE
+149 GSDVEEAE

-170 VTGNIVIRNSYNGAD
+170 VTGNIIIRNSYNGAD
-185 LTGLDNIVSAG
+185 LTGLDNIASAG
-196 GLQVGSTDVASKAT
+196 GLQIGSVEAPSKAT

-241 LATIEGSVMFNA
+241 LATIGGSVMFNA
-253 SSLQSFEFPVLTTVG
+253 PSLQSFEFPVLTSVDK
-268 QDLNLQG
+268 DLNIQG
-275 LNEENTAAG
+275 LNGENKAAG
-284 SIASLEIPELTSV
+284 TISSLELSELTSV

-310 SMSFLKLK
+310 SINLLKLK

-351 NMEAPPTGSF
+351 NMEAPPAGSF

-369 QAFGGMDKL
+369 LAFGGMDKL
-378 TTIKGQIKIKNFTA
+378 TTVKGQIKIKNFTA

-405 GSITLDYLEDVS
+405 GSITLDYLEDLS
-417 GTLLLPNA
+417 GTLTLPNA

-440 NKVQLSKIETAED
+440 SKMLLNKIETAED
-453 LSNVNFV
+453 LSNVDFVVKQIQNF
-460 ITSLTNN
+460 
-467 KFPEITFKNI
+467 KFPEITFKSINN
-477 KDFTCKPTTNNT
+477 FTCTPTTNNT
-489 DYTIS
+489 DYTIP

-501 NLNVTGQMRSNAK
+501 NLHVTSTTTDCKAK
-514 FPDLEIID
+514 FPDLEIVD
-522 GYGYIQIPMFASIT
+522 GYGYIQIIT
-536 MPVLK
+536 GGTVEMPALK

-546 FYLSGNFTSC
+546 FYMSGLFKGC
-556 NLPLLSKVCCS
+556 DLPLLSKVCCS
-567 ASPVYYKEGEGSLA
+567 ASPVYYEEGEGSLA
-581 ISLQSKSLDI
+581 ITLQNKSLDL

-597 GGEGLFVNKA
+597 GGEGLFVDDA
-607 TGITCDKLQTIDGTL
+607 TGITCNKLQTIDGTL
-622 QIKSATSLSQE
+622 QIKYATSLSQE
-633 TLSMEKLET
+633 TLSMETLET
-642 LHGVVFDGLTKF
+642 LHGVFFNGLTKF

-664 ENGMITGESWSV
+664 ENGMITEENWSV
-676 TTTPPRATPWSMSW
+676 
-690 RAKPRSPLT
+690 AKCGYNPDFQNMKDKKYT
-699 ARPTPS
+699 Q
-705 PAEAPLFCPPASPT
+705 E
-719 RWRPS
+719 
-724 PPSKCS
+724 
-730 LR
+730 

>member
-1 MKIYFLPMLLSL
+1 MKTYFLPMLLSL

-24 IIPEDAD
+24 IVPEDAD

-51 TDNTVTITVPYTVSL
+51 ADNTVTITVPYTVSL
-66 NNAEVEFKYTTSAT
+66 NNAAVEFKYTTSAT

-104 DAREYTYKVVKSEIE
+104 DAREYAYKVVKSEIE

-126 KTTEEVASFAATKTT
+126 KTTEEVASFAESKTT

-253 SSLQSFEFPVLTTVG
+253 PSLQSFGFPVLTTVG
-268 QDLNLQG
+268 QDLNIQG
-275 LNEENTAAG
+275 LNEENKAAG
-284 SIASLEIPELTSV
+284 TIATLELPELTSV
-297 GGVLSVNNLAKLT
+297 GGVLAVNNLAKLT
-310 SMSFLKLK
+310 SMNFLKLK

-369 QAFGGMDKL
+369 LAFGGMDKL
-378 TTIKGQIKIKNFTA
+378 TTVKGQIKIKNFTA

-417 GTLLLPNA
+417 GTLMLPNA

-440 NKVQLSKIETAED
+440 SKMLLTKIETAED

-460 ITSLTNN
+460 VKQIQNFV
-467 KFPEITFKNI
+467 FPKINFKSIN
-477 KDFTCKPTTNNT
+477 DFTYTPTSVKDNPV
-489 DYTIS
+489 IIP
-494 TIQHVYG
+494 TIQHVHG
-501 NLNVTGQMRSNAK
+501 NLEVEGNITNQNVE
-514 FPDLEIID
+514 FPDLEIIE
-522 GYGYIQIPMFASIT
+522 GYGYIQKFETGSVT
-536 MPVLK
+536 MSALK

-546 FYLSGNFTSC
+546 FYISGYPNGC
-556 NLPLLSKVCCS
+556 DLPLLSKVCCS
-567 ASPVYYKEGEGSLA
+567 ASPVYYEEGEGSLA
-581 ISLQSKSLDI
+581 ITLQGKSLVL

-597 GGEGLFVNKA
+597 GGEGLFVNRA

-633 TLSMEKLET
+633 TFSMKKLET

-664 ENGMITGESWSV
+664 ENGMITEENWSV
-676 TTTPPRATPWSMSW
+676 T
-690 RAKPRSPLT
+690 
-699 ARPTPS
+699 
-705 PAEAPLFCPPASPT
+705 
-719 RWRPS
+719 
-724 PPSKCS
+724 KCGYNPDFQDMKDKKYTQE
-730 LR
+730 

>member
-501 NLNVTGQMRSNAK
+501 NLNVTGKMRSNAK

-556 NLPLLSKVCCS
+556 NLPLLSKVC
-567 ASPVYYKEGEGSLA
+567 
-581 ISLQSKSLDI
+581 
-591 PELLHV
+591 
-597 GGEGLFVNKA
+597 LFSFSC
-607 TGITCDKLQTIDGTL
+607 IL
-622 QIKSATSLSQE
+622 
-633 TLSMEKLET
+633 
-642 LHGVVFDGLTKF
+642 
-654 TDYTFFGKFI
+654 
-664 ENGMITGESWSV
+664 
-676 TTTPPRATPWSMSW
+676 
-690 RAKPRSPLT
+690 
-699 ARPTPS
+699 
-705 PAEAPLFCPPASPT
+705 
-719 RWRPS
+719 
-724 PPSKCS
+724 
-730 LR
+730 

>member
-1 MKIYFLPMLLSL
+1 MLLSL

-185 LTGLDNIVSAG
+185 LTGLENIVSAG
-196 GLQVGSTDVASKAT
+196 GLQVGSADVASKAT

-477 KDFTCKPTTNNT
+477 KDFTCKPTTNNI

-522 GYGYIQIPMFASIT
+522 GYGYIQIPMFAN
-536 MPVLK
+536 
-541 EVGGQ
+541 E
-546 FYLSGNFTSC
+546 
-556 NLPLLSKVCCS
+556 
-567 ASPVYYKEGEGSLA
+567 
-581 ISLQSKSLDI
+581 
-591 PELLHV
+591 
-597 GGEGLFVNKA
+597 
-607 TGITCDKLQTIDGTL
+607 
-622 QIKSATSLSQE
+622 
-633 TLSMEKLET
+633 
-642 LHGVVFDGLTKF
+642 
-654 TDYTFFGKFI
+654 
-664 ENGMITGESWSV
+664 
-676 TTTPPRATPWSMSW
+676 
-690 RAKPRSPLT
+690 
-699 ARPTPS
+699 PS
-705 PAEAPLFCPPASPT
+705 P
-719 RWRPS
+719 
-724 PPSKCS
+724 S
-730 LR
+730 L

>member
-1 MKIYFLPMLLSL
+1 MKTYFLPMLLSL

-24 IIPEDAD
+24 IVPEDAD

-51 TDNTVTITVPYTVSL
+51 ADNTVTITVPYTVSL

-369 QAFGGMDKL
+369 LAFGGMDKL
-378 TTIKGQIKIKNFTA
+378 TTVKGQIKIKNFTA

-405 GSITLDYLEDVS
+405 GSITLDYLEDVN
-417 GTLLLPNA
+417 GTLMLPNA

-440 NKVQLSKIETAED
+440 SKMLLTKIETAED

-460 ITSLTNN
+460 VKQIQNFV
-467 KFPEITFKNI
+467 FPEINFKSIN
-477 KDFTCKPTTNNT
+477 DFTYTPTSVKDNPV
-489 DYTIS
+489 IIP
-494 TIQHVYG
+494 TIQHVHG
-501 NLNVTGQMRSNAK
+501 NLEMEGNITNQNVE

-522 GYGYIQIPMFASIT
+522 GYGYIQKFETGSVT
-536 MPVLK
+536 MSALK

-546 FYLSGNFTSC
+546 FYISGYPNGC
-556 NLPLLSKVCCS
+556 DLPLLSKVCCS
-567 ASPVYYKEGEGSLA
+567 ASPVYYEEGEGSLA
-581 ISLQSKSLDI
+581 ITLQGKSLVL

-597 GGEGLFVNKA
+597 GGEGLFVNRA
-607 TGITCDKLQTIDGTL
+607 TGITCDKLQTIDGAL

-633 TLSMEKLET
+633 TFSMKKLET

-664 ENGMITGESWSV
+664 ENGMITEENWSV
-676 TTTPPRATPWSMSW
+676 T
-690 RAKPRSPLT
+690 
-699 ARPTPS
+699 
-705 PAEAPLFCPPASPT
+705 
-719 RWRPS
+719 
-724 PPSKCS
+724 KCGYNPDFQDMKDKKYTQE
-730 LR
+730 

>member
-1 MKIYFLPMLLSL
+1 MKNYFLPMLLSL

-104 DAREYTYKVVKSEIE
+104 DAREYAYKVVKSEIE

-149 GSDAEEAE
+149 GSDVEEAE

-170 VTGNIVIRNSYNGAD
+170 VTGNIIIRNSYNGAD
-185 LTGLDNIVSAG
+185 LTGLDNIASAG
-196 GLQVGSTDVASKAT
+196 GLQIGSVEAPSKAT

-241 LATIEGSVMFNA
+241 LATIGGSVMFNA
-253 SSLQSFEFPVLTTVG
+253 PSLQSFEFPVLTSVDK
-268 QDLNLQG
+268 DLNIQG
-275 LNEENTAAG
+275 LNGENKAAG
-284 SIASLEIPELTSV
+284 TISSLELSELTSI

-310 SMSFLKLK
+310 SINLLKLK

-351 NMEAPPTGSF
+351 NMEAPPAGSF

-369 QAFGGMDKL
+369 LAFGGMDKL
-378 TTIKGQIKIKNFTA
+378 TTVKGQIKIKNFTA

-405 GSITLDYLEDVS
+405 GSITLDYLEDLS
-417 GTLLLPNA
+417 GTLTLPNA

-440 NKVQLSKIETAED
+440 SKMLLNKIETAED
-453 LSNVNFV
+453 LSNVDFVVKQIQNF
-460 ITSLTNN
+460 
-467 KFPEITFKNI
+467 KFPEITFKSINN
-477 KDFTCKPTTNNT
+477 FTCTPTTNNT
-489 DYTIS
+489 DYTIP

-501 NLNVTGQMRSNAK
+501 NLHVTSTTTDCKAK
-514 FPDLEIID
+514 FPDLEIVD
-522 GYGYIQIPMFASIT
+522 GYGYIQMIT
-536 MPVLK
+536 GGTVEMPVLK

-546 FYLSGNFTSC
+546 FYMSGLFEGC
-556 NLPLLSKVCCS
+556 DLPLLSKVCCS
-567 ASPVYYKEGEGSLA
+567 ASPVYYEEGEGSLA
-581 ISLQSKSLDI
+581 ITLQNKSLDL

-597 GGEGLFVNKA
+597 GGEGLFVDDA
-607 TGITCDKLQTIDGTL
+607 TGITCNKLQTIDGTL
-622 QIKSATSLSQE
+622 QIKYATSLSQE
-633 TLSMEKLET
+633 TLSMETLET
-642 LHGVVFDGLTKF
+642 LHGVVFNGLTKF

-664 ENGMITGESWSV
+664 ENGMITEENWSV
-676 TTTPPRATPWSMSW
+676 
-690 RAKPRSPLT
+690 AKCGYNPDFQDMKDKKYT
-699 ARPTPS
+699 Q
-705 PAEAPLFCPPASPT
+705 E
-719 RWRPS
+719 
-724 PPSKCS
+724 
-730 LR
+730 

>member
-104 DAREYTYKVVKSEIE
+104 DAREYAYKVVKSEIE

-253 SSLQSFEFPVLTTVG
+253 PSLQSFGFPVLTTVG
-268 QDLNLQG
+268 QDLNIQG
-275 LNEENTAAG
+275 LNEENKAAG
-284 SIASLEIPELTSV
+284 TIATLELPELTSV
-297 GGVLSVNNLAKLT
+297 GGVLAVNNLAKLT
-310 SMSFLKLK
+310 SMNFLKLK
-318 ETGGLDFH
+318 ETGGLNFH

-369 QAFGGMDKL
+369 LAFGGMDKL
-378 TTIKGQIKIKNFTA
+378 TTVKGQIKIKNFTA

-405 GSITLDYLEDVS
+405 GSITLDYLEDVN
-417 GTLLLPNA
+417 GTLMLPNA

-440 NKVQLSKIETAED
+440 SKMLLTKIETAED

-460 ITSLTNN
+460 VKQIQNFV
-467 KFPEITFKNI
+467 FPEINFKSIN
-477 KDFTCKPTTNNT
+477 DFTYTPTSVKDNPV
-489 DYTIS
+489 IIP
-494 TIQHVYG
+494 TIQHVHG
-501 NLNVTGQMRSNAK
+501 NLEMEGNITNQNVE

-522 GYGYIQIPMFASIT
+522 GYGYIQKFETGSVT
-536 MPVLK
+536 MSALK

-546 FYLSGNFTSC
+546 FYISGYPNGC
-556 NLPLLSKVCCS
+556 DLPLLSKVCCS
-567 ASPVYYKEGEGSLA
+567 ASPVYYEEGEGSLA
-581 ISLQSKSLDI
+581 ITLQGKSLVL

-597 GGEGLFVNKA
+597 GGEGLFVNRA
-607 TGITCDKLQTIDGTL
+607 TGITCDKLQTIDGAL

-633 TLSMEKLET
+633 TFSMKKLET

-664 ENGMITGESWSV
+664 ENGMITEENWSV
-676 TTTPPRATPWSMSW
+676 T
-690 RAKPRSPLT
+690 
-699 ARPTPS
+699 
-705 PAEAPLFCPPASPT
+705 
-719 RWRPS
+719 
-724 PPSKCS
+724 KCGYNPDFQDMKDKKYTQE
-730 LR
+730 